1 MGFDVYNP
9 HEYWYEHG
17 KTYKEQFR
25 YNKNFELQ
33 ESLVI
38 DYLKRNL
45 ASSSSFSTVLEA
57 GCGFGRITKLL
68 LTNFPNIRE
77 YQAIDLSPD
86 QIENAKEFTRS
97 VTETMSD
104 NPLNFAIS
112 DIQSF
117 QSQRKY
123 DLVIASEV
131 LMHVLPS
138 EIEKVMIKLVNMS
151 NHHVINIDW
160 YEREKPRKMAPHNFI
175 HEYEK
180 IYRNIPSVTDVYQ
193 IPIVYKGSWLR
204 SVNTKQCIFHA
215 LTKISNR

>member
-9 HEYWYEHG
+9 HDYWYEHG
-17 KTYKEQFR
+17 KTYREQFR

-38 DYLKRNL
+38 EYLKKNL
-45 ASSSSFSTVLEA
+45 ASPSSFSTVLEA

-68 LTNFPNIRE
+68 LSNFPNIRE
-77 YQAIDLSPD
+77 YQALDLSPD
-86 QIENAKEFTRS
+86 QIENAKEFTRP
-97 VTETMSD
+97 VIEARED
-104 NPLNFAIS
+104 NPLNFIVS

-117 QSQRKY
+117 QIQRKY

-138 EIEKVMIKLVNMS
+138 EIENVMIKLVSMS
-151 NHHVINIDW
+151 NRHIVNIDW
-160 YEREKPRKMAPHNFI
+160 YEKEKPRKMAPHNFI

-180 IYRNIPSVTDVYQ
+180 IYRNMPSIIEVYQ
-193 IPIVYKGSWLR
+193 IPIVNKGSWLR
-204 SVNTKQCIFHA
+204 SINTKQYIFHA
-215 LTKISNR
+215 MTKKLQ

>member
-1 MGFDVYNP
+1 MGFDVYKP

-45 ASSSSFSTVLEA
+45 ASSSSFSTVLEV

-68 LTNFPNIRE
+68 LSNFSNIRE

-97 VTETMSD
+97 VVETLSD
-104 NPLNFAIS
+104 NPLNFMVS

-117 QSQRKY
+117 QDQRKY

-138 EIEKVMIKLVNMS
+138 EIEKVMIKLVNLS
-151 NHHVINIDW
+151 NHHIVNIDW
-160 YEREKPRKMAPHNFI
+160 HEKEKPRRVAPHNFM

-180 IYRNIPSVTDVYQ
+180 IYRNIPSVTEVYQ
-193 IPIVYKGSWLR
+193 IPIVSKGSWLR

-215 LTKISNR
+215 LTTNS

>member
-1 MGFDVYNP
+1 MGFNGYNP

-33 ESLVI
+33 ESIVI

-45 ASSSSFSTVLEA
+45 ASSSSCSTVLEA

-68 LTNFPNIRE
+68 LTTFPNIQE

-86 QIENAKEFTRS
+86 QIENAKQFTRS
-97 VTETMSD
+97 VVETMSD
-104 NPLNFAIS
+104 NPLNFVVS

-151 NHHVINIDW
+151 NHHVVNIDW
-160 YEREKPRKMAPHNFI
+160 YEKEKPRKMAPHNFI

-180 IYRNIPSVTDVYQ
+180 IYRNIPSVTEVYQ
-193 IPIVYKGSWLR
+193 IPIVNKGSWLR

-215 LTKISNR
+215 LTKN